1 MCREK
6 EYKIKEFSIE
16 AFRQKPSYEVLCS
29 CRKADLYEIA
39 ECYAIPVIKTARKKE
54 VWDLIQTL
62 LVQQGVLPAVQPSES
77 DDANIGEVASGE
89 EQGSSGEVLRSLS
102 GLCPVDLKLTIQ
114 LIQLDFERSLVSFV
128 TVSFGW

>member
-1 MCREK
+1 M
-6 EYKIKEFSIE
+6 
-16 AFRQKPSYEVLCS
+16 
-29 CRKADLYEIA
+29 
-39 ECYAIPVIKTARKKE
+39 
-54 VWDLIQTL
+54 
-62 LVQQGVLPAVQPSES
+62 LPAVQPSES

-114 LIQLDFERSLVSFV
+114 LKQLDFERSLVSFV

>member
-1 MCREK
+1 MRSHFTLIKWAITNGGSVCILLLIWLVINYFDWQFCLVCREK

-54 VWDLIQTL
+54 V
-62 LVQQGVLPAVQPSES
+62 
-77 DDANIGEVASGE
+77 
-89 EQGSSGEVLRSLS
+89 
-102 GLCPVDLKLTIQ
+102 
-114 LIQLDFERSLVSFV
+114 
-128 TVSFGW
+128 